1 MTQEF
6 SFHLVNLLR
15 KHVGKYRDRV
25 ALRYANPEEGQDIS
39 WTELGRRVE
48 ELALALIA
56 AGVQVQ
62 DKVAICS
69 RNMPEW
75 TITDLA
81 ILFSRA
87 VTVPIY
93 PTNTAKQVSYILRDA
108 GIRILFVGEQEQFDS
123 ALEAAG
129 DYELL
134 ERIVAIDRSIDLR
147 GIEKACYLDNFIQ
160 AHGGRAEQ
168 VELEQ
173 RLENLDMTDLVTL
186 IYTSGT
192 TGEPK
197 GVMLDYQNFA
207 AAVSQ
212 HDERLALTE
221 DDISISFLPLSHIF
235 ERAWTFYV
243 LYRGATNVYM
253 RDQNDI
259 KDILPQVKPTVMCAV
274 PRLYEKMH
282 TAILSKVEAAP
293 ESKKKLFYWAVGVGE
308 KCFKT
313 IQSGK
318 QPGLYLKASHALADK
333 LVFSRLR
340 MALGGRTRFLPC
352 SGARLDD
359 DINLFFQSIGI
370 HLKYGYGLSETTA
383 TVSCYQDEGY
393 RFGTMGKPLPAIQV
407 RIGEKDEIQ
416 VKSET
421 IMRGYY
427 NKPEATA
434 EAFTEDG
441 WFRTGDAGH
450 LDDDGNIIMT
460 ERLKEL
466 MKTSGG
472 KYIAPQLVESTLIRD
487 HFVEQVAIV
496 ADTRKYVSA
505 LIVPA
510 FEALEEYAKSIGVE
524 FENRMELIRDSQIQE
539 LFNERLGKLQKELAR
554 FEQVKKF
561 TLLSREFSLELG
573 EITPTLKLRRKVIM
587 ERFKKEIEA
596 MYPGRR

>member
-1 MTQEF
+1 MTQDF
-6 SFHLVNLLR
+6 SYHIVNLLR
-15 KHVGKYRDRV
+15 KHFDKYRDRI
-25 ALRYANPEEGQDIS
+25 ALRYSNTSEGQDIS

-48 ELALALIA
+48 ELSLALIA

-62 DKVAICS
+62 DKVAIYS

-75 TITDLA
+75 TIADLA

-93 PTNTAKQVSYILRDA
+93 PTSTPKQAAYILRDA
-108 GIRILFVGEQEQFDS
+108 NVRILLVGEQEQFDA
-123 ALEAAG
+123 ALEAVAE
-129 DYELL
+129 YPSL
-134 ERIVAIDRSIDLR
+134 ERIIAIDSSIDLR
-147 GIEKACYLDNFIQ
+147 GAEIACYLPNFTQ

-168 VELEQ
+168 LEQ
-173 RLENLDMTDLVTL
+173 DNRLNNLDMDDLVTL

-197 GVMLDYQNFA
+197 GVMLDYRNFS
-207 AAVSQ
+207 AAVKM
-212 HDERLALTE
+212 HDQRLALTE
-221 DDISISFLPLSHIF
+221 QDVSLCLLPLSHIF
-235 ERAWTFYV
+235 ERAWTFYA

-253 RDQNDI
+253 RDQNDV
-259 KDILPQVKPTVMCAV
+259 KDALANVKPTVMCAV

-282 TAILSKVEAAP
+282 TAILSKVETAP
-293 ESKKKLFYWAVGVGE
+293 ASKKKLFYWAVGVGE
-308 KCFKT
+308 KRFKE
-313 IQSGK
+313 IQAGR
-318 QPGLYLKASHALADK
+318 QPGVMLKASYALADK
-333 LVFSRLR
+333 LVLSKLR
-340 MALGGRTRFLPC
+340 TVLGGRTRFLPC

-383 TVSCYQDEGY
+383 TVSCYEDEGY
-393 RFGTMGKPLPAIQV
+393 RFGTMGKPLPGIEV

-416 VKSET
+416 VRSET

-441 WFRTGDAGH
+441 WFRTGDAGY

-472 KYIAPQLVESTLIRD
+472 KYIAPQMVEGTLIRD

-510 FEALEEYAKSIGVE
+510 FEALEEYALSIGVE
-524 FENRMELIRDSQIQE
+524 FENRMELIKHSKIQE
-539 LFNERLGKLQKELAR
+539 LFQERLEKLQKELAR

-587 ERFKKEIEA
+587 ERFRKEIEA